1 MGKTFNWSLAFWGV
15 LCAVV
20 RPDFDSLRN
29 FRNFS
34 PWKFACFFSSTL
46 QLAINRDYF
55 PHTLILQSMFQ
66 HNYFFTFIRFANC
79 TETHASASKIYLL
92 FKRKDEAFSKRIFR
106 CLRVLFAGEGEA
118 HKNENRFRCFPK
130 NDRRI
135 NRKFIQIDFAAM
147 REHRPPMHEFH
158 PNWHVEKHFF
168 GNFALSQ
175 RHVRLFNS
183 E

>member
-1 MGKTFNWSLAFWGV
+1 MFFFFWERLLIEVQPYGV
-15 LCAVV
+15 FYV
-20 RPDFDSLRN
+20 RSCVLILIRCEISGI
-29 FRNFS
+29 FRLENLLV
-34 PWKFACFFSSTL
+34 FFSSTL

-118 HKNENRFRCFPK
+118 HKNENRFRGFPK
-130 NDRRI
+130 KRSRN
-135 NRKFIQIDFAAM
+135 
-147 REHRPPMHEFH
+147 
-158 PNWHVEKHFF
+158 
-168 GNFALSQ
+168 
-175 RHVRLFNS
+175 
-183 E
+183 